1 MVPPLGPPA
10 AENAARQTS
19 VAFVPAVGNA
29 VWPCCVFQG
38 RRAKAAISAGSAEM
52 IARSKDRGRHPK
64 PHATG
69 SAAESRQFWKGYL
82 RLSLVTCPVA
92 MSPATSETEK
102 VRFHT
107 LSRQT
112 GDRVVSQYVDAVTG
126 KPVEEGDQARAYA
139 RGENDYVLLEDE
151 ELEAAAL
158 ESVHTIDIANFTPID
173 AIDWIWWES
182 AYYLTPDDPV
192 GVEAYCVIRD
202 AMRAERMAAISR
214 LVLGRRER
222 AVMLRARGDGIVLWT
237 LRYGDEVRDA
247 SEAFDRVAA
256 DPKPDPELRRLVAQ
270 MIEERKKSWSPEMV
284 QDPVQSRLLEI
295 IEEKKKGVRR
305 RSREKV
311 EDEPAPSNVVSIV
324 DALRRSIAAG
334 RNGGKRPR
342 S

>member
-1 MVPPLGPPA
+1 
-10 AENAARQTS
+10 
-19 VAFVPAVGNA
+19 
-29 VWPCCVFQG
+29 
-38 RRAKAAISAGSAEM
+38 M
-52 IARSKDRGRHPK
+52 IARSKERGRHPK
-64 PHATG
+64 PHPSA

-112 GDRVVSQYVDAVTG
+112 GDRVVSQYIDAVTG
-126 KPVEEGDQARAYA
+126 KPVEETDQARAYA

-151 ELEAAAL
+151 ELEAATL

-247 SEAFDRVAA
+247 SDAFDKAAA
-256 DPKPDPELRRLVAQ
+256 DRKPDPELRRLVAQ
-270 MIEERKKSWSPEMV
+270 MIEERKKPWSPEMV
-284 QDPVQSRLLEI
+284 QDPVQSRLLEL

-311 EDEPAPSNVVSIV
+311 EAEPAPSNVVSIV

-334 RNGGKRPR
+334 RNGGRRPK